1 MNPLEYLAVG
11 VLMTILAFLVG
22 CSSVSPQ
29 RGSPEAVAPRK
40 ETGSSERRSPRRNNP
55 PAPAFESLPN
65 LLKLKWNKR
74 K

>member
-1 MNPLEYLAVG
+1 MNPLEHLATVA
-11 VLMTILAFLVG
+11 LMTIFALLVG
-22 CSSVSPQ
+22 CSGLAPQ
-29 RGSPEAVAPRK
+29 RASPEAVAPRK
-40 ETGSSERRSPRRNNP
+40 ETDGSERRTPRRNNS

>member
-1 MNPLEYLAVG
+1 MNPLEYLAAG
-11 VLMTILAFLVG
+11 VLMTVLAFLVG

-29 RGSPEAVAPRK
+29 RISPEAVAPRK
-40 ETGSSERRSPRRNNP
+40 ETGSSERRSPRRNSP